1 VLNNEILEQI
11 PGEEFTHRFESFNPN
26 KPYIIISQECTKHN
40 YKNTTKD
47 RKYNWIEVLNALI
60 SSNANFHNFHK
71 EKSSLKI

>member
-40 YKNTTKD
+40 YKDTTKKITGW
-47 RKYNWIEVLNALI
+47 RCLI
-60 SSNANFHNFHK
+60 P
-71 EKSSLKI
+71 